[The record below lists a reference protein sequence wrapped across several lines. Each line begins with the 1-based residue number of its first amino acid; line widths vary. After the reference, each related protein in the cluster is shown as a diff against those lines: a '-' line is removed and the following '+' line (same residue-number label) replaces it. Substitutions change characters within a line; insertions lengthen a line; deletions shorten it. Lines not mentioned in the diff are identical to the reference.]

1 MAMFLEE
8 KAMSIKRILILFL
21 SIAVFLSVLVFA
33 LVSSR
38 QVDRYFNQ
46 TMEEAYQKNL
56 QGIKGYAA
64 DGLKSGYLHRA
75 TLYSYVE
82 DPIYYIAVYD
92 STGALLIDSGM
103 TSGMMGGMMS
113 EMMGGGFSD
122 SPLVFDSSH
131 MTAETFVLED
141 EGTTLGTL
149 EVVRETRTAN
159 TQTSRLFRASLL
171 SSGLISLAVT
181 LLLTGMILFA
191 IVRMMNKNVR
201 NLVDYAASNSRSE
214 PTYQIAEFNQVAAS
228 IDAYRKKLAQKERVK
243 KQKLDQVLH
252 DTKTPL
258 TILTT
263 QLEGVQDGLIK
274 PNAKTIQTLKIH
286 VEELDAALGDI
297 ANVVEGQEKQTPVKL
312 TDLDYVEELKK
323 MVRSLKAKFADK
335 GLVLKLEGT
344 RLQIN
349 TSPEALNKAVYNLLM
364 NSYKYTDKRQVTIL
378 TDNERKTLSI
388 RDTGIGIVKEDIAKI
403 FEPYYRGKNA
413 GTTEGEG
420 LGLSIVKEQLKMVGA
435 NIMVT
440 SEPGEFTEFIIE
452 F

>member
-1 MAMFLEE
+1 MFLEE
-8 KAMSIKRILILFL
+8 KRMSIKRILILFL
-21 SIAVFLSVLVFA
+21 SIAVLLSVLVFA
-33 LVSSR
+33 LVSSQ

-46 TMEEAYQKNL
+46 TIEKAYQKNL
-56 QGIKGYAA
+56 QDIKGYAA
-64 DGLKSGYLHRA
+64 DGLKSGYLHKA
-75 TLYSYVE
+75 TLYAYVE

-92 STGALLIDSGM
+92 SADVLLIDSEM

-113 EMMGGGFSD
+113 EMMGDGFSD

-141 EGTTLGTL
+141 NGMSLGTL

-159 TQTSRLFRASLL
+159 TETSRLFRASLL
-171 SSGLISLAVT
+171 SSGLISLTVT

-191 IVRMMNKNVR
+191 IVQMMNKNVR
-201 NLVDYAASNSRSE
+201 NLVDYAASDSRAE
-214 PTYQIAEFNQVAAS
+214 PAYQIAEFNQVAAS

-263 QLEGVQDGLIK
+263 QLEGVRDGLIK
-274 PNAKTIQTLKIH
+274 PNAKTIQTLRTH
-286 VEELDAALGDI
+286 VKALDAALGDI

-312 TDLDYVEELKK
+312 TDMDYVEELKK
-323 MVRSLKAKFADK
+323 MVRSLKAKFEEK
-335 GLVLKLEGT
+335 GLELKLETNG
-344 RLQIN
+344 
-349 TSPEALNKAVYNLLM
+349 LNIKTDSSILDKAVYNLLL
-364 NSYKYTDKRQVTIL
+364 NSYKYTDKGQVTIL
-378 TDNERKTLSI
+378 TNNEKKTLSI
-388 RDTGIGIVKEDIAKI
+388 RDTGIGIVEEDIDKV

-420 LGLSIVKEQLKMVGA
+420 LGLSIVKEQLKMIGA
-435 NIMVT
+435 NIKVT
-440 SEPGEFTEFIIE
+440 SEPGEYTEFIIE
-452 F
+452 I